1 MTALSLL
8 SPVARACPWGSRTA
22 IPALLGQRPD
32 GEPQAELWFGAHHA
46 APSLLSDLPGSP
58 DLAAAVAADPVGEL
72 GEASLDGHDREEAAG
87 VPLNAPHR
95 ARVPLGVAS

>member
-32 GEPQAELWFGAHHA
+32 GEPQA
-46 APSLLSDLPGSP
+46 
-58 DLAAAVAADPVGEL
+58 DLAAAVDADPVGEL

-87 VPLNAPHR
+87 VPLSARHP
-95 ARVPLGVAS
+95 ARVPVGVAS